1 MTSSQLLIGL
11 AIPVVL
17 LLLSILLN
25 KSGLNQDDFLE
36 IFLPRRMIILGSA
49 LFMLLPVLIYAFTE
63 NTFTG
68 KGVAL
73 GVIETIIILIIYNAY
88 EKGASGAK
96 IVYGIF
102 FLIVAGLLIYNR
114 QELITYK
121 PGTVPPEPIV
131 KTELGHVWYMK
142 EEVVTKKT
150 GTTEKREAIWRWTF
164 KNEYQSVWDD
174 GGQAKIIVTQDHSKI
189 TASRQ
194 DHTAITYEGT
204 LTSNGKNVKGKVKS
218 SDYYGTW
225 EATILEAEYTATPT
239 PTKTPLP
246 TLTPRPTKTP
256 TITPTKT
263 PTPYIYQSGQ
273 PENARPEQTITPAFM
288 GATSKTENT
297 NDSRKEEACTRALS
311 SP

>member
-1 MTSSQLLIGL
+1 MTFSQLLTGL
-11 AIPVVL
+11 AIPGVL
-17 LLLSILLN
+17 LLLSIFLN
-25 KSGLNQDDFLE
+25 KSGLSQDEFLE
-36 IFLPRRMIILGSA
+36 IFLPKQKIILGSA
-49 LFMLLPVLIYAFTE
+49 LFMLLAVLIYAFTE
-63 NTFTG
+63 NTLTI

-73 GVIETIIILIIYNAY
+73 GVIETIIIITIYNAY
-88 EKGASGAK
+88 EKGASGAT

-121 PGTVPPEPIV
+121 PGTIPPVPV
-131 KTELGHVWYMK
+131 QTELGPVWYMK

-150 GTTEKREAIWRWTF
+150 GATEKREAIWRWTS

-174 GGQAKIIVTQDHSKI
+174 GGQAKIIVTQDYSKI

-218 SDYYGTW
+218 NDYYGTW

-246 TLTPRPTKTP
+246 TLTPRQTKTP
-256 TITPTKT
+256 TVTPTKT